1 MTRIIIRN
9 KYYRGAGKA
18 GRSAKAIGKKL
29 SGHLKYLEHRPKDAR
44 ILETRWDRSIF
55 NAERDQVPRR
65 EAVDD
70 IMEHRSA
77 RVDYHHL
84 ILSPDPEEPI
94 ADLRQW
100 TREIMHDFAEQQGK
114 EIHWYAVQHYNTPD
128 HPHVHVVIAGAGE
141 VKDHEEWEEPVT
153 IFKEELDHLHISAF
167 EHSDH
172 KLYSLMHE
180 LHERDMA
187 EQEPAH
193 ELDTGL
199 HDLALDR

>member
-1 MTRIIIRN
+1 MTKIIIRN

-29 SGHLKYLEHRPKDAR
+29 SGHFKYLEHRPRDALT
-44 ILETRWDRSIF
+44 LETRSDRSIF
-55 NAERDQVPRR
+55 DGERDHVPRR

-70 IMEHRSA
+70 IMEHRST

-84 ILSPDPEEPI
+84 LLSPDPAEPVT
-94 ADLRQW
+94 DLRQW

-114 EIHWYAVQHYNTPD
+114 EIHWYAVQHYNTVE

-141 VKDHEEWEEPVT
+141 VKGHEERQEPVT
-153 IFKEELDHLHISAF
+153 IFKEDLDRLHTSAF

-172 KLYSLMHE
+172 ELHHLMQE

-187 EQEPAH
+187 EQEHIH
-193 ELDTGL
+193 ELEGAARDFTF
-199 HDLALDR
+199 DR

>member
-1 MTRIIIRN
+1 MTKIIIRN

-18 GRSAKAIGKKL
+18 GRSAKAVGKKL
-29 SGHLKYLEHRPKDAR
+29 SGHFKYLEHRPRDML
-44 ILETRWDRSIF
+44 ILETRSDRSIF
-55 NAERDQVPRR
+55 TAERDQVPRR

-84 ILSPDPEEPI
+84 VLSPDPEEPVN
-94 ADLRQW
+94 DLRQW

-114 EIHWYAVQHYNTPD
+114 EIHWYAVQHYNTAD

-141 VKDHEEWEEPVT
+141 VKGQEEQLEPVT
-153 IFKEELDHLHISAF
+153 IFKEDLDRLHTSAF

-172 KLYSLMHE
+172 ELHRLMHE

-187 EQEPAH
+187 ELEPPRD
-193 ELDTGL
+193 LDGAARD
-199 HDLALDR
+199 HSFDR